1 MTPTPTPAPAAGWE
15 RFNRLPLYGRVLL
28 VAFGLLVA
36 LELFLLLTSG
46 LGGGSGR
53 TGPSSYST
61 RGNGLAAYAE
71 LLVSA
76 GHRIE
81 RSRAPLDELDLPS
94 DATLIV
100 AESPLSD
107 DESRAA
113 EDLVDRGGRVVFLG
127 AQPGDVVQRLLAA
140 RAEWTAGEPG
150 RAIPIVPV
158 PETAGV
164 NLVVSEEWSALE
176 ETGPA
181 VPILAVDDDVVAAV
195 AQVGD
200 GRVVLVGTSSPLL
213 NAALANADNAAFG
226 LAIAGPADRPV
237 YFAEAGHTGSSGSGL
252 GALPDE
258 WKWALVIG
266 LLATVL
272 AMWSAGR
279 RFGPPEDDAR
289 DLPPP
294 RKAYV
299 DAVAATL
306 LKTKQPDASLAPL
319 RRAARERVARR
330 AVLPPDAT
338 DEQLRRAAAE
348 LGLPPDEIDALFGA
362 VTTDDKAL
370 AVGRAMARLGG
381 TKW

>member
-1 MTPTPTPAPAAGWE
+1 MSGTATAPAAGWE
-15 RFNRLPLYGRVLL
+15 RFNRLPAYGRVLL
-28 VAFGLLVA
+28 VAFGAVVVV
-36 LELFLLLTSG
+36 ELFLTLTSG
-46 LGGGSGR
+46 LGGGRRG
-53 TGPSSYST
+53 GPSSYST
-61 RGNGLAAYAE
+61 RQNGLAAYAE
-71 LLVSA
+71 LLASS
-76 GHRIE
+76 GHAIE
-81 RSRAPLDELDLPS
+81 RSRSTVDELDLPS

-100 AESPLSD
+100 AESPLSN
-107 DESRAA
+107 DEALAA
-113 EDLVDRGGRVVFLG
+113 ADLVDRGGRVVFLG
-127 AQPGDVVQRLLAA
+127 AQPEDIVRQVLGGE
-140 RAEWTAGEPG
+140 AEFNAGTAGV
-150 RAIPIVPV
+150 ATVIVAV

-164 NLVVSEEWSALE
+164 NGVVSEEWSVLD

-181 VPILAVDDDVVAAV
+181 VPILAVDEHVVAAV
-195 AQVGD
+195 AGVGD
-200 GRVVLVGTSSPLL
+200 GRVVLVGSASPLL
-213 NAALANADNAAFG
+213 NVRLADADNAAFG
-226 LAIAGPADRPV
+226 LAIAGPTDRPV
-237 YFAEAGHTGSSGSGL
+237 YFAEAGHTGSSGTGL
-252 GALPDE
+252 AALPGE
-258 WKWALVIG
+258 WKWALVLG

-272 AMWSAGR
+272 AMWAAGR

-289 DLPPP
+289 ELPPP

-306 LKTKQPDASLAPL
+306 VKTKQPDASLAPL

>member
-1 MTPTPTPAPAAGWE
+1 VTPAQAPAGWD

-28 VAFGLLVA
+28 IAFGAMVT

-46 LGGGSGR
+46 LGGGSGQG
-53 TGPSSYST
+53 GPSSYST
-61 RGNGLAAYAE
+61 RENGLAAYAE
-71 LLVSA
+71 LLTSS
-76 GHRIE
+76 GHQIE
-81 RSRAPLDELDLPS
+81 RSRATLDELDLPN

-107 DESRAA
+107 AESLAA

-127 AQPGDVVQRLLAA
+127 PQPGDVMQRMLAA
-140 RAEWTAGEPG
+140 RVEWTAGEPG
-150 RAIPIVPV
+150 EAIAVIPV

-164 NLVVSEEWSALE
+164 NNVASEEWSALE

-181 VPILAVDDDVVAAV
+181 VPVLAVGDDVVAAV

-200 GRVVLVGTSSPLL
+200 GRVVLVGTAAPLL
-213 NAALANADNAAFG
+213 NAGLALADNAAFG
-226 LAIAGPADRPV
+226 LAIAGPAERPV

-252 GALPDE
+252 GALPRE

-266 LLATVL
+266 LLATFL

-279 RFGPPEDDAR
+279 RFGPPEDDAS

-319 RRAARERVARR
+319 RRAARERVARK
-330 AVLPPDAT
+330 AVLPPDA
-338 DEQLRRAAAE
+338 DEEQLRRAAAQ